1 MKDNSISEAKS
12 IRQAINM
19 IRTFDIDA
27 VGQAKEWLSTVAG
40 WLLAII
46 GPITRS
52 SIFRFYALPTV
63 AA

>member
-12 IRQAINM
+12 IQQAINT
-19 IRTFDIDA
+19 IRMLGIDC
-27 VGQAKEWLSTVAG
+27 VEQAKEWLSPVAG

-52 SIFRFYALPTV
+52 SISKVYALPAM

>member
-12 IRQAINM
+12 IQQAINT
-19 IRTFDIDA
+19 IRTLGGD
-27 VGQAKEWLSTVAG
+27 VVQQVKEWLSTVAG